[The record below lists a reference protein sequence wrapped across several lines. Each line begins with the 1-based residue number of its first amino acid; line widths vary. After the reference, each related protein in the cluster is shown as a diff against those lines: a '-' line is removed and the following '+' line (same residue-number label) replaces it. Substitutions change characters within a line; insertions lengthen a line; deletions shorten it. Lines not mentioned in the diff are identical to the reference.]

1 LAASVGASRICRQF
15 LLCAF
20 ESDATPQL
28 ANNMTS
34 ARQWLNI
41 TPHKIS
47 LAILTNT
54 YVNDP
59 ELDNQT
65 KSEVG
70 WLLIDEITVRHDSSN
85 ISINI

>member
-1 LAASVGASRICRQF
+1 
-15 LLCAF
+15 
-20 ESDATPQL
+20 
-28 ANNMTS
+28 MTS
-34 ARQWLNI
+34 PARQWLNI

-47 LAILTNT
+47 LAILINT

-70 WLLIDEITVRHDSSN
+70 WLLIDEITVGIQRKYYVY
-85 ISINI
+85 IILIIFIA